1 VKANP
6 KHTNALI
13 HAGSPYLLQHAHN
26 PVNWIEWYDGLWE
39 QAQRENKPVLISVG
53 YSACH
58 WCHVM
63 ETECFEDEKTAELM
77 NTFFINV
84 KVDRE
89 ERPDIDMVY
98 MDACQLMTGRGGWPL
113 NVFCLP
119 DGRPI
124 YAGTYFPVEKWQQ
137 VLLQIHSLWAHDKD
151 KALDYATKVLGG
163 LKSMNDVVSAGTS
176 QITKSELTPL
186 YEKMAEGFDWE
197 EGGAN
202 RVPKFP
208 LPNQYEFL
216 LDYYLQT
223 GNDEALDF
231 THLSLLKMAN
241 GGIYDHLRGGFCRYS
256 TDGKWFA
263 PHFEKMLYDNA
274 QLISVYSRAYAIS
287 DAPLYKEIATE
298 CIQFCLNELY
308 NDHAFYSALDADS
321 EGVEGKFYVFSH
333 AELEQC
339 LTVEELEFAKTLFSC
354 TETGNW
360 EHGQNIFYRKLAPL
374 QVLEAL
380 NIDVSSY
387 TALLRTVKQK
397 LRNFQDLRPRPGLDN
412 KIIAAWN
419 GLMLKALADAG
430 LYFKN
435 PEYTQRAEQL
445 AAWIQENLWQNHE
458 LFRIHSRG
466 KSGISA
472 FLEDYACLAEGL
484 LSLYSSTGKAEH
496 AQFAKTLTEQA
507 IQKFRDPETGVFYFT
522 PSDGENLIV
531 RKTDLAD
538 DVINSSVSVMAHVLC
553 KLGTIF
559 QKPGLTAMGKDLL
572 GFVKKQLM
580 EFPGWY
586 SNWGRLALAS
596 SGGFIQV
603 SCTGPGSQQAA
614 QKMCSVLPAHAQI
627 SFAES
632 ASDLPQFTGKK
643 TDTLHIYVCLGET
656 CLEPVHTAEQAIDMI
671 QDLISLNQ

>member
-1 VKANP
+1 MKANP

-26 PVNWIEWYDGLWE
+26 PVNWIEWHSNLWE

-63 ETECFEDEKTAELM
+63 EKECFEDEKTAELM

-119 DGRPI
+119 DGSPV
-124 YAGTYFPVEKWQQ
+124 YAGTYFPIDKWQQ
-137 VLLQIHSLWAHDKD
+137 VLLQIHSLWTHEKD
-151 KALDYATKVLGG
+151 KALEYAAKVMGG
-163 LKSMNDVVSAGTS
+163 LKSMNDILPHSSPFLG
-176 QITKSELTPL
+176 KSELPGL

-197 EGGAN
+197 EGGPN

-208 LPNQYEFL
+208 LPNQYELL

-223 GNDEALDF
+223 GHEEALDF

-274 QLISVYSRAYAIS
+274 QLISLYSRAHAIS

-308 NDHAFYSALDADS
+308 DGHAFHSALDADS

-339 LTVEELEFAKTLFSC
+339 LNSEELEFAKTIFSC
-354 TETGNW
+354 TEPGNW
-360 EHGQNIFYRKLAPL
+360 EHGQNILYRKLAPL
-374 QVLEAL
+374 QVLETL
-380 NIDVSSY
+380 NIDVGSY

-397 LRNFQDLRPRPGLDN
+397 LRDFQDLRPRPGLDN

-430 LYFKN
+430 LCLKN
-435 PEYTQRAEQL
+435 PDFIRQAEML
-445 AAWIQENLWQNHE
+445 ASWMQENLWQNRE
-458 LFRIHSRG
+458 LFRIYSRE
-466 KSGISA
+466 KASIPA
-472 FLEDYACLAEGL
+472 FLEDYACFTEGL
-484 LSLYSSTGKAEH
+484 ITLYSATGKMEYAH
-496 AQFAKTLTEQA
+496 FAKTLAEKA
-507 IQKFRDPETGVFYFT
+507 IQKFRDPETGTFYFT
-522 PSDGENLIV
+522 PSDGEPLIL

-538 DVINSSVSVMAHVLC
+538 DVMNSSVSVMAHSLC

-559 QKPGLTAMGKDLL
+559 QKQGFIAMGMDLL
-572 GFVKKQLM
+572 GFVKKTML
-580 EFPGWY
+580 EYPGWY
-586 SNWGRLALAS
+586 SNWGRLALAGS
-596 SGGFIQV
+596 SGFIQV
-603 SCTGPGSQQAA
+603 ACCGPGSDEAA
-614 QKMCSVLPAHAQI
+614 KKLCFTLPAHAQV
-627 SFAES
+627 SFAETQS
-632 ASDLPQFTGKK
+632 ELPQFTGKK
-643 TDTLHIYVCLGET
+643 MDSLHIYVCLGET
-656 CLEPVHTAEQAIDMI
+656 CLEPVHSAEQAIDMI

>member
-1 VKANP
+1 
-6 KHTNALI
+6 
-13 HAGSPYLLQHAHN
+13 
-26 PVNWIEWYDGLWE
+26 
-39 QAQRENKPVLISVG
+39 
-53 YSACH
+53 
-58 WCHVM
+58 
-63 ETECFEDEKTAELM
+63 
-77 NTFFINV
+77 
-84 KVDRE
+84 
-89 ERPDIDMVY
+89 
-98 MDACQLMTGRGGWPL
+98 
-113 NVFCLP
+113 
-119 DGRPI
+119 
-124 YAGTYFPVEKWQQ
+124 
-137 VLLQIHSLWAHDKD
+137 
-151 KALDYATKVLGG
+151 
-163 LKSMNDVVSAGTS
+163 
-176 QITKSELTPL
+176 
-186 YEKMAEGFDWE
+186 
-197 EGGAN
+197 
-202 RVPKFP
+202 
-208 LPNQYEFL
+208 
-216 LDYYLQT
+216 
-223 GNDEALDF
+223 
-231 THLSLLKMAN
+231 
-241 GGIYDHLRGGFCRYS
+241 
-256 TDGKWFA
+256 
-263 PHFEKMLYDNA
+263 
-274 QLISVYSRAYAIS
+274 
-287 DAPLYKEIATE
+287 
-298 CIQFCLNELY
+298 
-308 NDHAFYSALDADS
+308 
-321 EGVEGKFYVFSH
+321 
-333 AELEQC
+333 
-339 LTVEELEFAKTLFSC
+339 
-354 TETGNW
+354 
-360 EHGQNIFYRKLAPL
+360 L